1 MKNLCVIPARRG
13 SKRLK
18 NKNKID
24 FFGKPMISYTI
35 ESAIKSKCFEKILVS
50 TDDLEIRKIAESYNV
65 NTIKRKKGL
74 AGDNISV
81 SNVLIDI
88 INNSKP
94 KPEIITCLF
103 PTAPMRNYNDII
115 SVVHN
120 VQNLIITF
128 RLLQQL

>member
-50 TDDLEIRKIAESYNV
+50 TDDLEIRKIAESYNEEKLKEYMRWDSITIEV
-65 NTIKRKKGL
+65 NLKLGSDAFECYTC
-74 AGDNISV
+74 DFTHDY
-81 SNVLIDI
+81 IDI
-88 INNSKP
+88 N
-94 KPEIITCLF
+94 
-103 PTAPMRNYNDII
+103 ADYRN
-115 SVVHN
+115 
-120 VQNLIITF
+120 
-128 RLLQQL
+128 